1 MLDKELFEYKNYGR
15 VHIKLDQL
23 MTEKEITTYK
33 LSSKAN
39 IRFQTIQSLRKES
52 TSRIDLEVL
61 AKICYMLDCKIQ
73 DIIEY
78 LPSK

>member
-1 MLDKELFEYKNYGR
+1 MLDKELFEYKDYGR

-23 MTEKEITTYK
+23 MTEKEITTYE
-33 LSSKAN
+33 LSNKAN

-52 TSRIDLEVL
+52 TTRIDLEVL